1 MASNLSTQGSM
12 TVKEYDE
19 YFLKHEVCK
28 TMSEKILISMY
39 LACLNE
45 TVRNSLKGTK
55 FSTLEKLM
63 ECARLAEHPIEQRC
77 MTVEEYKQFF
87 DNHEC
92 SSTVDEY
99 VDFFIKHDVDK
110 KHDATTLMSMFR
122 HGLKEEIRDELGN
135 MEFSSLEELIESA
148 LEAGELFKE
157 GIYDSDWCMDESEHH
172 SVKEDLTDDTLSSG
186 EFRETGYRDEDPD
199 ERPENDSQTSS
210 DND

>member
-87 DNHEC
+87 DNHEEIDQC

-148 LEAGELFKE
+148 LEAGELFVTSSNT
-157 GIYDSDWCMDESEHH
+157 SDEAIPEM
-172 SVKEDLTDDTLSSG
+172 
-186 EFRETGYRDEDPD
+186 DPD
-199 ERPENDSQTSS
+199 LRDIFGFSDGND
-210 DND
+210 

>member
-12 TVKEYDE
+12 TVKEYEE

-28 TMSEKILISMY
+28 TMSEKSLISMY

-87 DNHEC
+87 DNHE
-92 SSTVDEY
+92 
-99 VDFFIKHDVDK
+99 
-110 KHDATTLMSMFR
+110 
-122 HGLKEEIRDELGN
+122 
-135 MEFSSLEELIESA
+135 
-148 LEAGELFKE
+148 KE

-172 SVKEDLTDDTLSSG
+172 SVEEDLTDDTLSSG
-186 EFRETGYRDEDPD
+186 EFRETEYRDEDPD